1 MLDISYFILLY
12 SFEERD
18 PRLRNRRS
26 RSRERRGR
34 NRSQSREAD
43 NNRFRGRRSRSNS
56 RSRRNW
62 SPPKKKGPVSPP
74 PIQQQQPPPMQPN
87 FNMAPPGMYDDRGYN
102 NYQNDMNYGQ
112 NNVYSPYN
120 YPPVMPVGQTFPSYP
135 PPPTMQPVPPGKIIQ
150 YLTEKVYSNDFL
162 LMFQVMI
169 SNNKFYGIFHQRKWC
184 HQHKWYRH
192 QWPYH
197 HQTNNKFPNR
207 HPSLCSQYNISN
219 NLKVLKKNKKERV
232 SSNNSLKVIVIIF
245 LFLISHIFCDVL
257 LSLIYL
263 N

>member
-1 MLDISYFILLY
+1 MLYLYLLD

-43 NNRFRGRRSRSNS
+43 NNRFRVRRSRSNS
-56 RSRRNW
+56 QTRRRNW

-74 PIQQQQPPPMQPN
+74 PPIQQPPPPPMQPN
-87 FNMAPPGMYDDRGYN
+87 FSMAPPGMYDDRGYN

-135 PPPTMQPVPPGKIIQ
+135 PPPTMQPVPPGNNFKIITKQ
-150 YLTEKVYSNDFL
+150 
-162 LMFQVMI
+162 
-169 SNNKFYGIFHQRKWC
+169 
-184 HQHKWYRH
+184 
-192 QWPYH
+192 
-197 HQTNNKFPNR
+197 QTK
-207 HPSLCSQYNISN
+207 
-219 NLKVLKKNKKERV
+219 
-232 SSNNSLKVIVIIF
+232 
-245 LFLISHIFCDVL
+245 
-257 LSLIYL
+257 
-263 N
+263 